1 MFWPL
6 PWGRVLSRVE
16 FLGEMSDVLH
26 SCAPLA
32 LIPPTPFSHKGSR
45 GSLGALMAETRDG
58 TQGLA
63 KKSTPVSDGTRQPAQ
78 AGFAPGS
85 WNRTRIG
92 TDATDQRG

>member
-1 MFWPL
+1 
-6 PWGRVLSRVE
+6 
-16 FLGEMSDVLH
+16 
-26 SCAPLA
+26 
-32 LIPPTPFSHKGSR
+32 
-45 GSLGALMAETRDG
+45 MAETGDG

>member
-1 MFWPL
+1 
-6 PWGRVLSRVE
+6 
-16 FLGEMSDVLH
+16 MSDVLH
-26 SCAPLA
+26 SRAPFP
-32 LIPPTPFSHKGSR
+32 LIPPTPFSHKGRR
-45 GSLGALMAETRDG
+45 GRLGVLMAETRDG